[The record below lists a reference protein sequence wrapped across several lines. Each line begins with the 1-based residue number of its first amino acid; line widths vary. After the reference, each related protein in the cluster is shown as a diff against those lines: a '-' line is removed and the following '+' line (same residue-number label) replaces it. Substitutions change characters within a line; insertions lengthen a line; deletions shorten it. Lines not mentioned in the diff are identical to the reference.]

1 MSTPTVD
8 VVVLAKL
15 AIPPGIVILFLLTT
29 VVPKSTVPKSTVPKL
44 VTWVLTW
51 VLTWVS
57 GFVE

>member
-1 MSTPTVD
+1 MFKLLMSTPTVD

-44 VTWVLTW
+44 VT
-51 VLTWVS
+51 
-57 GFVE
+57 